1 MNKIQQL
8 IQKYNQEREVLNQL
22 NILTNIRE
30 ELENLKDIEPYKD
43 LGEMPKKEFENR
55 KNSATR
61 MNFEELLQRTILA

>member
-30 ELENLKDIEPYKD
+30 ELENLIKETS
-43 LGEMPKKEFENR
+43 KK
-55 KNSATR
+55 
-61 MNFEELLQRTILA
+61 II

>member
-30 ELENLKDIEPYKD
+30 ELEKLIKETS
-43 LGEMPKKEFENR
+43 KKI
-55 KNSATR
+55 K
-61 MNFEELLQRTILA
+61 

>member
-30 ELENLKDIEPYKD
+30 ELEKLIKETSKKLK
-43 LGEMPKKEFENR
+43 
-55 KNSATR
+55 
-61 MNFEELLQRTILA
+61 

>member
-30 ELENLKDIEPYKD
+30 ELEKLIKETS
-43 LGEMPKKEFENR
+43 KK
-55 KNSATR
+55 
-61 MNFEELLQRTILA
+61 L

>member
-30 ELENLKDIEPYKD
+30 ELENI
-43 LGEMPKKEFENR
+43 
-55 KNSATR
+55 
-61 MNFEELLQRTILA
+61 

>member
-30 ELENLKDIEPYKD
+30 ELENLI
-43 LGEMPKKEFENR
+43 KETSR
-55 KNSATR
+55 KVK
-61 MNFEELLQRTILA
+61 

>member
-30 ELENLKDIEPYKD
+30 ELENLI
-43 LGEMPKKEFENR
+43 KETS
-55 KNSATR
+55 KN
-61 MNFEELLQRTILA
+61 IK

>member
-30 ELENLKDIEPYKD
+30 ELENLIKETYK
-43 LGEMPKKEFENR
+43 KIK
-55 KNSATR
+55 
-61 MNFEELLQRTILA
+61 

>member
-30 ELENLKDIEPYKD
+30 ELENLIKENS
-43 LGEMPKKEFENR
+43 KKI
-55 KNSATR
+55 K
-61 MNFEELLQRTILA
+61 

>member
-30 ELENLKDIEPYKD
+30 ELENLIKETS
-43 LGEMPKKEFENR
+43 KK
-55 KNSATR
+55 
-61 MNFEELLQRTILA
+61 ILHIRRS

>member
-30 ELENLKDIEPYKD
+30 ELENLIKETS
-43 LGEMPKKEFENR
+43 KKI
-55 KNSATR
+55 K
-61 MNFEELLQRTILA
+61 